1 MGTPTL
7 SVLPHTCNI
16 LSLGQTITMEP
27 GPSLALLL
35 LLLTCVTGLT
45 VSADTGADLVEDAE
59 EAGGLEADH
68 VQLHSA
74 DGDDPLVFPWVHR
87 RYKRRI
93 YGDYDTL
100 PAETRMRKMQGRPRR
115 RNQQNGGMKLGQRRR
130 VKNCRCKREYNYI
143 DEEEVVNED
152 FLPRSRNNG
161 NRRRKVNKKSAGKK
175 EIGKNMDRVEQR
187 IQSRRQ
193 DRRLKK
199 MQNQRKKYSGG
210 RRKCH
215 C

>member
-1 MGTPTL
+1 
-7 SVLPHTCNI
+7 
-16 LSLGQTITMEP
+16 MEP

-100 PAETRMRKMQGRPRR
+100 PAETRMRKVCQ
-115 RNQQNGGMKLGQRRR
+115 
-130 VKNCRCKREYNYI
+130 CYI
-143 DEEEVVNED
+143 FDLELQIFFYVLDTGEAW
-152 FLPRSRNNG
+152 
-161 NRRRKVNKKSAGKK
+161 AGKK
-175 EIGKNMDRVEQR
+175 TSAKWRNEIRPSEK
-187 IQSRRQ
+187 S
-193 DRRLKK
+193 
-199 MQNQRKKYSGG
+199 
-210 RRKCH
+210 
-215 C
+215 